1 MSYIYYFNTIT
12 SIYDLTFISSF
23 ISPEQPLGAIVSM
36 AFGPFVALGFAL
48 AHIPFYILS
57 LIMGKIQFTLF
68 GFFYALFDVFFNF
81 LIAYLSYKLWYG
93 FFRRNNSKDIL
104 RLNDIY
110 NLRKFILVS
119 VLVSI
124 VSVLYLYFE
133 LMGYCIS
140 VDDFFNFF

>member
-1 MSYIYYFNTIT
+1 
-12 SIYDLTFISSF
+12 
-23 ISPEQPLGAIVSM
+23 M

-104 RLNDIY
+104 RLNDNY

-119 VLVSI
+119 ILVSF
-124 VSVLYLYFE
+124 V
-133 LMGYCIS
+133 
-140 VDDFFNFF
+140 